1 MGYTKPSYRK
11 QVERLLREY
20 PRIKIRLK
28 LAREY
33 PSCVPNYGVER
44 VAGGRIGSITEDY
57 AVDWADDEIEVKRIE
72 AALGVL
78 NLDERLLIEQR
89 YFDPA
94 IYSDSVIYD
103 RMGWSKR
110 TYYRIKQAALE
121 KLAFVLDM
129 K

>member
-1 MGYTKPSYRK
+1 MRYTKPYRK

-33 PSCVPNYGVER
+33 PSCVPVYGSER
-44 VAGGRIGSITEDY
+44 VQGGCLASSTESY
-57 AVDWADDEIEVKRIE
+57 AIEQVEMELMVNRIE
-72 AALGVL
+72 TALGVL

-103 RMGWSKR
+103 RLGWSKR
-110 TYYRIKQAALE
+110 TYYRLKSSAIE
-121 KLAFVLDM
+121 KLAFVLDL

>member
-1 MGYTKPSYRK
+1 MGYKKPSYRK

-20 PRIKIRLK
+20 PRLKIRIK

-44 VAGGRIGSITEDY
+44 VAGGRIGSITEGY
-57 AVDWADDEIEVKRIE
+57 AIDWADNEIEVKRIE
-72 AALGVL
+72 TALGVL

-89 YFDPA
+89 YFDPVVF
-94 IYSDSVIYD
+94 SDSVIYD
-103 RMGWSKR
+103 RLGWSKR